1 MDYQLRHVN
10 YRFNVVRVAF
20 AVLIPAALFF
30 VAASPYHSIAIA
42 AAPVV
47 DATAQ
52 GPAMKEIQD
61 RLKRVE
67 TRLDNQGLVDL
78 LSRFEKLQSEMER
91 IVGDLEVQN
100 HQLRTLQKQQK
111 DVYADIDRRLQKLEQ
126 AGKTGSLPVSPAPSA
141 SQSLQGG
148 VPVTPV
154 PVQPASNIGS
164 AGGNDTFAPTQPA
177 ATSSQS
183 PAQEPAAATSDPMS
197 EVERNVARSAYER
210 AFNLLKQRR
219 YDMAITSFKAF
230 LETYPYASYADNAQY
245 WLGEARYA
253 TKDYK
258 VALSEFQKVIDVYP
272 NSPKRADAML
282 KIGYTYAELGEKK
295 KAMDTLNTIVT
306 SYPGST
312 TANLAQKRIKTL
324 K

>member
-1 MDYQLRHVN
+1 MN
-10 YRFNVVRVAF
+10 YCFSVVRVASVVL
-20 AVLIPAALFF
+20 ALPVLILVMLSPGFPAD
-30 VAASPYHSIAIA
+30 AAP
-42 AAPVV
+42 APVV

-52 GPAMKEIQD
+52 GPAIKELQN

-78 LSRFEKLQSEMER
+78 ISRFEQLQSDMER
-91 IVGDLEVQN
+91 IIGDLEVQN

-111 DVYADIDRRLQKLEQ
+111 DVYADIDRRLRKLEQ
-126 AGKTGSLPVSPAPSA
+126 GNSTGVPVSPAPS
-141 SQSLQGG
+141 SSSGG

-154 PVQPASNIGS
+154 PVQPAASLGGAPSSPQTGANVGAAS
-164 AGGNDTFAPTQPA
+164 GQAAPQAAGT
-177 ATSSQS
+177 
-183 PAQEPAAATSDPMS
+183 MS

-245 WLGEARYA
+245 WLGEANYA
-253 TKDYK
+253 NRNYK
-258 VALSEFQKVIDVYP
+258 VALSEFQNVIDKYP

-282 KIGYTYAELGEKK
+282 KIGYTYVELGEKK
-295 KAMDTLNTIVT
+295 KAMDTLNTIVS

-312 TANLAQKRIKTL
+312 AAKLAQKRIQTL
-324 K
+324 RK